1 MLRLRAFHHTRDRPR
16 RHAARLRAGMGCGA
30 SSGDAKF
37 DPDSPTDLTHF
48 KVERML
54 GEGGF
59 GKVKF
64 VIKKDTKAT
73 YAMKCMDK
81 HRILEKRHTLMVHKE
96 RSLLIDLSTIEAVP
110 CAAHLARGPSPL

>member
-1 MLRLRAFHHTRDRPR
+1 
-16 RHAARLRAGMGCGA
+16 MGCGA